1 MIRSARRTARSRRG
15 VTSYAAQVK
24 LPSAESVRA
33 LHEKYAPTQD
43 ALVIVRTHCEIVARI
58 ALGLAARAAQPVD
71 TGLVETGALLHD
83 IGVYRVGDG
92 AYIRHGVLGHELLR
106 GEGLPETL
114 CRFASCHT
122 GVGLTRADIERQR
135 LPIPPGDYVAES
147 AEERL
152 VMYADKFHSKS
163 NPPKFLDAAAYAERA
178 ARFGPDKLSAFNDLI
193 AEFGEPELGPLVAE
207 FGHDYRRG
215 GARSRNTG

>member
-1 MIRSARRTARSRRG
+1 
-15 VTSYAAQVK
+15 VN
-24 LPSAESVRA
+24 LPDAESVRA
-33 LHEKYAPTQD
+33 LHQKHAPTHD

-58 ALGLAARAAQPVD
+58 ALQLAARVSQPVD

-92 AYIRHGVLGHELLR
+92 PYIRHGVLGHELLR
-106 GEGLPETL
+106 AEGLPETL

-135 LPIPPGDYVAES
+135 LPIPPGDYVAGS
-147 AEERL
+147 VEERL

-163 NPPKFLDAAAYAERA
+163 DPPKFLDVAAYAERA
-178 ARFGPDKLSAFNDLI
+178 ARFGPEKEAAFRDLV
-193 AEFGEPELGPLVAE
+193 AEFGEPELGPLIAE
-207 FGHDYRRG
+207 FGHAFRRG
-215 GARSRNTG
+215 AARR